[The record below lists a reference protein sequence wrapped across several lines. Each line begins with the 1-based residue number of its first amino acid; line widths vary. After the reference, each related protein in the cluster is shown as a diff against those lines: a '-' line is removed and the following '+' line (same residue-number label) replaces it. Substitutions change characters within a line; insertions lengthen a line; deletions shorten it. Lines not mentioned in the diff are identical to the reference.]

1 MPHLLMLLCLVM
13 MNLAQANPK
22 FDHDY
27 AKWQAEQQAIDA
39 RLTAQKARQDPNYYL
54 GRTTTQTTTAS
65 GPKVNLNR
73 ASLAELQQL
82 SGVGAKKAQA
92 IIDYREQN
100 GGFKRIEDLEHV
112 KGIGP
117 KLLEKNRA
125 RLAL

>member
-1 MPHLLMLLCLVM
+1 MFAHPT
-13 MNLAQANPK
+13 QANQ
-22 FDHDY
+22 FDRDY
-27 AKWQAEQQAIDA
+27 AKWQAEQQAIDM
-39 RLTAQKARQDPNYYL
+39 RLQAKKAAQDPNYYL
-54 GRTTTQTTTAS
+54 GKPTTTQVTGATTATA
-65 GPKVNLNR
+65 GKVSLNR

-92 IIDYREQN
+92 IIDYRQQH
-100 GGFKRIEDLEHV
+100 GGFKRIEELENV

>member
-1 MPHLLMLLCLVM
+1 MFAPPT
-13 MNLAQANPK
+13 QANQ
-22 FDHDY
+22 FDRDY
-27 AKWQAEQQAIDA
+27 AKWQAEQQAIDM
-39 RLTAQKARQDPNYYL
+39 RLQAKKAAQDPNYYL
-54 GRTTTQTTTAS
+54 GKPSTQVKGATTA
-65 GPKVNLNR
+65 GKVSLNR

-92 IIDYREQN
+92 IIDYRQQH
-100 GGFKRIEDLEHV
+100 GGFKRIEELENV